1 MCDPVS
7 THWVVQSYSHYVT
20 FRPQKVSG
28 NINEQYKLRY
38 MYVGSCMVFML
49 CTVMGLCW
57 LTSLYI
63 CTYEVCVVP
72 DCSLLKS
79 LCIINIMTQTFVLES

>member
-49 CTVMGLCW
+49 CTVMGL
-57 LTSLYI
+57 
-63 CTYEVCVVP
+63 
-72 DCSLLKS
+72 
-79 LCIINIMTQTFVLES
+79 